1 VGAVDAG
8 SQGQGAVRSR
18 PQYTPTARELDDV
31 ELLRMGLFGSPGR
44 FEGADGPTRLCLPPD
59 VADSAQQAKGL
70 EITDAEGV
78 PLAIVSVEGTCP
90 TCEGHVG
97 VIGPVR
103 PLRGNSRRAFHELY
117 VSPSASRT
125 ELADETVTVP
135 VDAPLTEDDLSA
147 IKALN
152 RPVLFLVLAGFDTPR
167 GMSAPGLIRATL
179 TAAEEFDDATVFAV
193 PLASRPNVRSDDTFR
208 KQVVDAYAPGADV
221 WWPTGRG
228 DVAGAIARVVESDR
242 PTGLDRGVVIFFTG
256 LSGSGKSTLAQA
268 LCNRLIE
275 TGGRTVT
282 LLDGDRVR
290 RNVSRGLTFSREDR
304 ERNIERIAWIAAEV
318 ARHGGMAVCAP
329 IAPFDGTRKTARAMA
344 AEVGADFALI
354 HVATPLEVCEAR
366 DRKGLYQRAR
376 RGEVADFT
384 GISSPYEIPADA
396 DLVIDTSEQ
405 TVEEALT
412 TLNAFLVDRGWL
424 PKQVDDKVDRAHATG
439 GA

>member
-1 VGAVDAG
+1 
-8 SQGQGAVRSR
+8 
-18 PQYTPTARELDDV
+18 
-31 ELLRMGLFGSPGR
+31 MGLFGSPGR

-59 VADSAQQAKGL
+59 VAESAQQAKGL

-103 PLRGNSRRAFHELY
+103 PLRGNSRRAFHKLY

-125 ELADETVTVP
+125 GLPHETVTVP
-135 VDAPLTEDDLSA
+135 VDAPLTEDDLA
-147 IKALN
+147 ALKALD
-152 RPVLFLVLAGFDTPR
+152 RPVLLLVLAGVDTPR
-167 GMSAPGLIRATL
+167 EMSASGLIRATL
-179 TAAEEFDDATVFAV
+179 AAADALGDATVFAV
-193 PLASRPNVRSDDTFR
+193 PLASRPTFRDDDTFR
-208 KQVVDAYAPGADV
+208 RQVVAAYAPGPDV

-228 DVAGAIARVVESDR
+228 SVGGAVARVVEADR
-242 PTGLDRGVVIFFTG
+242 PTGLDRGVVVFFTG

-304 ERNIERIAWIAAEV
+304 ELNIERIAWIAAEV
-318 ARHGGMAVCAP
+318 ARHGGLAVCAP
-329 IAPFDGTRKTARAMA
+329 IAPFDRTRKVARAMA
-344 AEVGADFALI
+344 ADVGADFALI

-366 DRKGLYQRAR
+366 DRKGLYLRAR

-384 GISSPYEIPADA
+384 GISSPYEEPDDA
-396 DLVIDTSEQ
+396 DLIVDTS
-405 TVEEALT
+405 TLSVSDALGQVWS
-412 TLNAFLVDRGWL
+412 FLVARGFV
-424 PKQVDDKVDRAHATG
+424 PDDA
-439 GA
+439 

>member
-1 VGAVDAG
+1 VGGVVAESNG
-8 SQGQGAVRSR
+8 RGAARSR
-18 PQYTPTARELDDV
+18 PQFTPTARELDDV

-44 FEGADGPTRLCLPPD
+44 FEGADGPTRLCLPPE
-59 VADSAQQAKGL
+59 VAERARQAMGL

-78 PLAIVSVEGTCP
+78 PLAIVSVEGICP

-103 PLRGNSRRAFHELY
+103 PLRGNSRRAFDRLY

-125 ELADETVTVP
+125 GLPDETVTVP
-135 VDAPLTEDDLSA
+135 VDGPLTEDDLVA
-147 IKALN
+147 IRSLN
-152 RPVLFLVLAGFDTPR
+152 RPVLFLVLAGFETPK

-179 TAAEEFDDATVFAV
+179 AAADQFDDATVFAV

-208 KQVVDAYAPGADV
+208 KQVVDAYAPGPDV

-228 DVAGAIARVVESDR
+228 TVGGAVAQVLESDR

-275 TGGRTVT
+275 TGGRSVT

-304 ERNIERIAWIAAEV
+304 ELNIERIAWIAAEV

-329 IAPFDGTRKTARAMA
+329 IAPFDHTRKVARAMA
-344 AEVGADFALI
+344 SEVGADFALI

-384 GISSPYEIPADA
+384 GISSPYEVPADA
-396 DLVIDTSEQ
+396 DLVIDTSGQ
-405 TVEEALT
+405 SVDDALG
-412 TLNAFLVDRGWL
+412 TLTAFLVERGWL
-424 PKQVDDKVDRAHATG
+424 PRPRADEVNPAHATG
-439 GA
+439 GT

>member
-1 VGAVDAG
+1 MGGVGAESHGRAAA
-8 SQGQGAVRSR
+8 QSR
-18 PQYTPTARELDDV
+18 PQFTPTARELDDV

-59 VADSAQQAKGL
+59 VAESAQQAKGL

-103 PLRGNSRRAFHELY
+103 PLRGNSRRAFHKLY

-125 ELADETVTVP
+125 GLPDDTVTVP
-135 VDAPLTEDDLSA
+135 VDAPLTDDDLAA
-147 IKALN
+147 IKALG
-152 RPVLFLVLAGFDTPR
+152 RPVLLLALAGVETPK

-179 TAAEEFDDATVFAV
+179 AAANEFDDATVFAV
-193 PLASRPNVRSDDTFR
+193 PLASRPTVRSDDTFR
-208 KQVVDAYAPGADV
+208 KQVVDAYAPGPDV

-228 DVAGAIARVVESDR
+228 NVAEAVAGVVENDR
-242 PTGLDRGVVIFFTG
+242 PTGLDRGVVVFFTG

-304 ERNIERIAWIAAEV
+304 ELNIERIAWIAAEV

-329 IAPFDGTRKTARAMA
+329 IAPFDRTRKVARAMA
-344 AEVGADFALI
+344 ADVGADFALI

-366 DRKGLYQRAR
+366 DRKGLYLRAR

-384 GISSPYEIPADA
+384 GISSPYEEPDDA
-396 DLVIDTSEQ
+396 DLVVDTSKLS
-405 TVEEALT
+405 VSDALGQVWS
-412 TLNAFLVDRGWL
+412 FLIARGFL
-424 PKQVDDKVDRAHATG
+424 PADA
-439 GA
+439 

>member
-1 VGAVDAG
+1 VGGVGVEGHGRAA
-8 SQGQGAVRSR
+8 ARSR
-18 PQYTPTARELDDV
+18 PQFTPTARELDDV

-59 VADSAQQAKGL
+59 VAESAQQAKGL

-97 VIGPVR
+97 VVGPVR
-103 PLRGNSRRAFHELY
+103 PLRGNSRRAFHKLY
-117 VSPSASRT
+117 VAPSASRT
-125 ELADETVTVP
+125 GLPSDTVTVP
-135 VDAPLTEDDLSA
+135 VDAPLTEDDLAA
-147 IKALN
+147 IKALG
-152 RPVLFLVLAGFDTPR
+152 RPVLLLALAGVETPK

-179 TAAEEFDDATVFAV
+179 AAAKEFDDATVFAV
-193 PLASRPNVRSDDTFR
+193 PLASRPTVRSDDTFR
-208 KQVVDAYAPGADV
+208 KQVVDAYAPGPDV

-228 DVAGAIARVVESDR
+228 NVAGGVASVVENDR

-304 ERNIERIAWIAAEV
+304 ELNIERIAWIAAEV

-329 IAPFDGTRKTARAMA
+329 IAPFDRTRKVARAMA
-344 AEVGADFALI
+344 ADVGADFALI

-366 DRKGLYQRAR
+366 DRKGLYLRAR

-384 GISSPYEIPADA
+384 GISSPYEEPDDA
-396 DLVIDTSEQ
+396 DLVVDTS
-405 TVEEALT
+405 TLSVSDALGQVWS
-412 TLNAFLVDRGWL
+412 FLIARGFL
-424 PKQVDDKVDRAHATG
+424 PEDA
-439 GA
+439 

>member
-1 VGAVDAG
+1 MAHSIRCYSHRVGGLGPERHGREAA
-8 SQGQGAVRSR
+8 RSR
-18 PQYTPTARELDDV
+18 PQFTPTARELDDV

-59 VADSAQQAKGL
+59 VAASAQQAKGL

-103 PLRGNSRRAFHELY
+103 PLRGNSRRAFSRLY

-125 ELADETVTVP
+125 GLPDETVTVP
-135 VDAPLTEDDLSA
+135 VDSPLTDDDLTS
-147 IKALN
+147 IRALH
-152 RPVLFLVLAGFDTPR
+152 RPVLFLVLAGVETPKD
-167 GMSAPGLIRATL
+167 MSAPGLIRATL
-179 TAAEEFDDATVFAV
+179 AAAEQFDDATVFAV

-208 KQVVDAYAPGADV
+208 KQVVDAYAPGPDV

-228 DVAGAIARVVESDR
+228 TVGGTIARVVESDR
-242 PTGLDRGVVIFFTG
+242 PTGLDRGVVVFFTG

-304 ERNIERIAWIAAEV
+304 ELNIERIAWIAAEV

-329 IAPFDGTRKTARAMA
+329 IAPFDRTRKAARAMA

-366 DRKGLYQRAR
+366 DRKGLYLRAR
-376 RGEVADFT
+376 RGEVAEFT
-384 GISSPYEIPADA
+384 GISSPYEAPDDA
-396 DLVIDTSEQ
+396 DLVIDTSKLSV
-405 TVEEALT
+405 TDALGDVWS
-412 TLNAFLVDRGWL
+412 FLIAHGFL
-424 PKQVDDKVDRAHATG
+424 PADA
-439 GA
+439 

>member
-1 VGAVDAG
+1 
-8 SQGQGAVRSR
+8 
-18 PQYTPTARELDDV
+18 
-31 ELLRMGLFGSPGR
+31 MGLFGSPGR

-59 VADSAQQAKGL
+59 VAESARVAKGL

-78 PLAIVSVEGTCP
+78 PLAIVSVEGICP
-90 TCEGHVG
+90 TCPGHVG

-103 PLRGNSRRAFHELY
+103 PLRGNSRRAFHKLY

-125 ELADETVTVP
+125 GLSHETITVP
-135 VDAPLTEDDLSA
+135 VDSPLTDEDLA
-147 IKALN
+147 EVKALN
-152 RPVLFLVLAGFDTPR
+152 RPVLFLVLAGENTPR

-179 TAAEEFDDATVFAV
+179 AAAKQIDNATVFAV

-228 DVAGAIARVVESDR
+228 TVGGAVARVVESDR
-242 PTGLDRGVVIFFTG
+242 PTGLDRGVVVFFTG
-256 LSGSGKSTLAQA
+256 LSGSGKSTLAQS

-290 RNVSRGLTFSREDR
+290 RNVSAGLTFSREDR

-318 ARHGGMAVCAP
+318 ARHGGLAVCAP
-329 IAPFDGTRKTARAMA
+329 IAPFDHTRKTARAMA

-376 RGEVADFT
+376 RGEVAEFT
-384 GISSPYEIPADA
+384 GISSPYEVPEDA
-396 DLVIDTSEQ
+396 DLVIDTSSLSIADAVGEVWQ
-405 TVEEALT
+405 
-412 TLNAFLVDRGWL
+412 FLIARGFL
-424 PKQVDDKVDRAHATG
+424 PPDA
-439 GA
+439 

>member
-1 VGAVDAG
+1 
-8 SQGQGAVRSR
+8 
-18 PQYTPTARELDDV
+18 
-31 ELLRMGLFGSPGR
+31 MGLFGSPGR

-59 VADSAQQAKGL
+59 VAESAQQAKGL

-78 PLAIVSVEGTCP
+78 PLAVVSVEGTCP

-103 PLRGNSRRAFHELY
+103 PMRGNSRRAFRKLY
-117 VSPSASRT
+117 VAPSASRT
-125 ELADETVTVP
+125 GLPNDTVTVP
-135 VDAPLTEDDLSA
+135 VDSALTDADLEA

-152 RPVLFLVLAGFDTPR
+152 RPVLFLVLAGVETPR
-167 GMSAPGLIRATL
+167 DLSAPGLIRATL
-179 TAAEEFDDATVFAV
+179 AAAEQVDDATVFAV

-208 KQVVDAYAPGADV
+208 KQVVDAYAPGPDV

-228 DVAGAIARVVESDR
+228 EVGAKIAQVVESDR
-242 PTGLDRGVVIFFTG
+242 PTGLDRGVVVFFTG

-275 TGGRTVT
+275 GGGRSVT

-304 ERNIERIAWIAAEV
+304 ELNIERIAWIAAEV

-329 IAPFDGTRKTARAMA
+329 IAPFDRTRKVARTMA

-366 DRKGLYQRAR
+366 DRKGLYLRAR

-384 GISSPYEIPADA
+384 GISSPYEEPNDA
-396 DLVIDTSEQ
+396 DLVVDTS
-405 TVEEALT
+405 TLSVADAL
-412 TLNAFLVDRGWL
+412 NDVWSFLIARGFL
-424 PKQVDDKVDRAHATG
+424 PNDA
-439 GA
+439 

>member
-1 VGAVDAG
+1 
-8 SQGQGAVRSR
+8 
-18 PQYTPTARELDDV
+18 
-31 ELLRMGLFGSPGR
+31 MGLFGSPGR

-59 VADSAQQAKGL
+59 VAESAQRAKGL

-97 VIGPVR
+97 VVGPVR
-103 PLRGNSRRAFHELY
+103 PLRGNSRRAFRKLY
-117 VSPSASRT
+117 VAPSASRT
-125 ELADETVTVP
+125 GLSQETVTVP
-135 VDAPLTEDDLSA
+135 VDGPLTNADLDA
-147 IKALN
+147 IRALS
-152 RPVLFLVLAGFDTPR
+152 RPVLFLVLAGVETPKD
-167 GMSAPGLIRATL
+167 MSAPGLIRATL
-179 TAAEEFDDATVFAV
+179 AAAEQFDEATVFAV
-193 PLASRPNVRSDDTFR
+193 PLASRPNVRSDETFR
-208 KQVVDAYAPGADV
+208 KQVVDAYAPGPDV

-228 DVAGAIARVVESDR
+228 EVGGAIARVVERDR
-242 PTGLDRGVVIFFTG
+242 PTGLDRGVVVFFTG

-275 TGGRTVT
+275 SGGRSVT

-304 ERNIERIAWIAAEV
+304 ELNIERIAWIAAEV

-329 IAPFDGTRKTARAMA
+329 IAPFDRTRKVARAMA
-344 AEVGADFALI
+344 ADVGADFALI

-384 GISSPYEIPADA
+384 GISSPYEAPDDA
-396 DLVIDTSEQ
+396 ELVIDTSKVSV
-405 TVEEALT
+405 TDALGEV
-412 TLNAFLVDRGWL
+412 LSFLTARGFL
-424 PKQVDDKVDRAHATG
+424 PADA
-439 GA
+439 

>member
-1 VGAVDAG
+1 
-8 SQGQGAVRSR
+8 
-18 PQYTPTARELDDV
+18 
-31 ELLRMGLFGSPGR
+31 MGLFGSPGR

-59 VADSAQQAKGL
+59 VAESAQQAKGL

-103 PLRGNSRRAFHELY
+103 PLRGNSRRAFRKLY
-117 VSPSASRT
+117 VAPSASRVG
-125 ELADETVTVP
+125 LPDETVTVP
-135 VDAPLTEDDLSA
+135 VDGPLTDDDLDA

-152 RPVLFLVLAGFDTPR
+152 RPVLFLVLAGVETPID
-167 GMSAPGLIRATL
+167 MSAPGLIRATL
-179 TAAEEFDDATVFAV
+179 AAAEQVDGATVFAV
-193 PLASRPNVRSDDTFR
+193 PLASRPTVRSDDTFR
-208 KQVVDAYAPGADV
+208 KQVVDAYAPGPDV

-228 DVAGAIARVVESDR
+228 EVGGSIARVVESDR
-242 PTGLDRGVVIFFTG
+242 PTGLDRGVVVFFTG

-275 TGGRTVT
+275 SGGRSVT

-304 ERNIERIAWIAAEV
+304 ELNIERIAWIASEV

-329 IAPFDGTRKTARAMA
+329 IAPFDRTRKVARALA

-366 DRKGLYQRAR
+366 DRKGLYLRAR

-384 GISSPYEIPADA
+384 GISSPYEAPNDA
-396 DLVIDTSEQ
+396 DLVIDTS
-405 TVEEALT
+405 TVSVADALDEVWS
-412 TLNAFLVDRGWL
+412 FLVARGFL
-424 PKQVDDKVDRAHATG
+424 PPDAQPGRP
-439 GA
+439 

>member
-1 VGAVDAG
+1 
-8 SQGQGAVRSR
+8 
-18 PQYTPTARELDDV
+18 
-31 ELLRMGLFGSPGR
+31 MGLFGSPGR

-59 VADSAQQAKGL
+59 VAEAARQAKGL

-97 VIGPVR
+97 VYGPVR
-103 PLRGNSRRAFHELY
+103 PLRGNSRRAFHKLY

-125 ELADETVTVP
+125 GLPPETVTVP
-135 VDAPLTEDDLSA
+135 VDAPLSDDDLTE
-147 IKALN
+147 IKALE
-152 RPVLFLVLAGFDTPR
+152 RPVLLLVLAGVETPK

-179 TAAEEFDDATVFAV
+179 AAAADLDDVTVFAV
-193 PLASRPNVRSDDTFR
+193 PLASRPTVRDDETFR
-208 KQVVDAYAPGADV
+208 KQVVDAYAPGPDV
-221 WWPTGRG
+221 LWPRGRG
-228 DVAGAIARVVESDR
+228 VVADAVARVVETDR
-242 PTGLDRGVVIFFTG
+242 PTGLDRGVVVFFTG

-290 RNVSRGLTFSREDR
+290 RNVSAGLTFSREDR

-329 IAPFDGTRKTARAMA
+329 IAPFDQTRKVARAMA
-344 AEVGADFALI
+344 ADVGAAFALI

-366 DRKGLYQRAR
+366 DRKGLYARAR

-384 GISSPYEIPADA
+384 GISSPYEAPEDA
-396 DLVIDTSEQ
+396 DLVIDTTELS
-405 TVEEALT
+405 VGRALGDVWS
-412 TLNAFLVDRGWL
+412 FLVDCGYL
-424 PKQVDDKVDRAHATG
+424 PQDA
-439 GA
+439 

>member
-1 VGAVDAG
+1 
-8 SQGQGAVRSR
+8 
-18 PQYTPTARELDDV
+18 
-31 ELLRMGLFGSPGR
+31 MGLFGSPGR

-78 PLAIVSVEGTCP
+78 PLAIVSVEGTCA

-103 PLRGNSRRAFHELY
+103 PLRGNSRRAFHRLY

-125 ELADETVTVP
+125 ELPDETVTVP

-147 IKALN
+147 IKSLN
-152 RPVLFLVLAGFDTPR
+152 RPVLFLVLAGFDTPK

-179 TAAEEFDDATVFAV
+179 TAAEEFEDATVFAV

-208 KQVVDAYAPGADV
+208 KQVVDAYAPGADL

-228 DVAGAIARVVESDR
+228 DVAGAIGSVVESDR

-344 AEVGADFALI
+344 VEVGADFALI

-384 GISSPYEIPADA
+384 GISSPYEVPTDA

-405 TVEEALT
+405 SVDDALG
-412 TLNAFLVDRGWL
+412 TLTAFLVDRGWL
-424 PKQVDDKVDRAHATG
+424 PKPIHDKVGPAHVTD

>member
-1 VGAVDAG
+1 VGGVGAESHGRRA
-8 SQGQGAVRSR
+8 ARSR
-18 PQYTPTARELDDV
+18 PQFTPTARELDDV

-59 VADSAQQAKGL
+59 VAESAQLAKGL

-125 ELADETVTVP
+125 GLPDETVTVP
-135 VDAPLTEDDLSA
+135 VDSPLTDDDLVA
-147 IKALN
+147 IKSLG
-152 RPVLFLVLAGFDTPR
+152 RPVLFLVLAGVETPK

-179 TAAEEFDDATVFAV
+179 AAAEQFDDASVLAV

-208 KQVVDAYAPGADV
+208 KQVVDAYAPGPDV
-221 WWPTGRG
+221 WWPSGRG
-228 DVAGAIARVVESDR
+228 AVSGAIARVVESDR
-242 PTGLDRGVVIFFTG
+242 PTGLDRGVVVFFTG
-256 LSGSGKSTLAQA
+256 LSGSGKSTLAQS

-275 TGGRTVT
+275 MGGRSVT

-304 ERNIERIAWIAAEV
+304 ELNIERIAWIAAEV

-329 IAPFDGTRKTARAMA
+329 IAPFDQTRKVARAMA
-344 AEVGADFALI
+344 SEVGADFALI

-384 GISSPYEIPADA
+384 GISSPYEVPADA
-396 DLVIDTSEQ
+396 DLVIDTSAQ
-405 TVEEALT
+405 SVEDALG
-412 TLNAFLVDRGWL
+412 TLTAFLVDRGWL
-424 PKQVDDKVDRAHATG
+424 PPNAE
-439 GA
+439 

>member
-1 VGAVDAG
+1 MGGLGPERHGREAA
-8 SQGQGAVRSR
+8 RSR
-18 PQYTPTARELDDV
+18 PQFTPTARELDDV

-59 VADSAQQAKGL
+59 VAASAQQAKGL

-103 PLRGNSRRAFHELY
+103 PLRGNSRRAFSRLY

-125 ELADETVTVP
+125 GLPDETVTVP
-135 VDAPLTEDDLSA
+135 VDSPLTDDDLTS
-147 IKALN
+147 IRALH
-152 RPVLFLVLAGFDTPR
+152 RPVLFLVLAGVETPKD
-167 GMSAPGLIRATL
+167 MSAPGLIRATL
-179 TAAEEFDDATVFAV
+179 AAAEQFDDATVFAV

-208 KQVVDAYAPGADV
+208 KQVVDAYAPGPDV

-228 DVAGAIARVVESDR
+228 TVGGTIARVVESDR
-242 PTGLDRGVVIFFTG
+242 PTGLDRGVVVFFTG

-304 ERNIERIAWIAAEV
+304 ELNIERIAWIAAEV

-329 IAPFDGTRKTARAMA
+329 IAPFDRTRKAARAMA

-366 DRKGLYQRAR
+366 DRKGLYLRAR
-376 RGEVADFT
+376 RGEVAEFT
-384 GISSPYEIPADA
+384 GISSPYEAPDDA
-396 DLVIDTSEQ
+396 DLVIDTSKLSV
-405 TVEEALT
+405 TDALGDVWS
-412 TLNAFLVDRGWL
+412 FLIAHGFL
-424 PKQVDDKVDRAHATG
+424 PADA
-439 GA
+439 

>member
-1 VGAVDAG
+1 
-8 SQGQGAVRSR
+8 
-18 PQYTPTARELDDV
+18 
-31 ELLRMGLFGSPGR
+31 MGLFGSPGR

-59 VADSAQQAKGL
+59 VAESAQQAKGL

-78 PLAIVSVEGTCP
+78 PLAVVSVEGTCP

-103 PLRGNSRRAFHELY
+103 PMRGNSRRAFRKLY
-117 VSPSASRT
+117 VAPSASRT
-125 ELADETVTVP
+125 GLPNDTVTVP
-135 VDAPLTEDDLSA
+135 VDSALTDADLEA

-152 RPVLFLVLAGFDTPR
+152 RPVLFLVLAGVETPR
-167 GMSAPGLIRATL
+167 DLSAPGLIRATL
-179 TAAEEFDDATVFAV
+179 AAAEQVDDATVFAV

-208 KQVVDAYAPGADV
+208 KQVVDAYAPGPDV

-228 DVAGAIARVVESDR
+228 EVGAKIAQVVESDR
-242 PTGLDRGVVIFFTG
+242 PTGLDRGVVVFFTG

-275 TGGRTVT
+275 GGGRSVT

-304 ERNIERIAWIAAEV
+304 ELNIERIAWIAAEV

-329 IAPFDGTRKTARAMA
+329 IAPFDRTRKVARTMA

-366 DRKGLYQRAR
+366 DRKGLYLRAR

-384 GISSPYEIPADA
+384 GISSPYEEPNDA
-396 DLVIDTSEQ
+396 DLVVDTS
-405 TVEEALT
+405 TLSVTDAL
-412 TLNAFLVDRGWL
+412 NDVWSFLIARGFL
-424 PKQVDDKVDRAHATG
+424 PNDA
-439 GA
+439 

>member
-1 VGAVDAG
+1 
-8 SQGQGAVRSR
+8 
-18 PQYTPTARELDDV
+18 
-31 ELLRMGLFGSPGR
+31 MGLFGSPGR

-59 VADSAQQAKGL
+59 VAESAQRAKGL

-103 PLRGNSRRAFHELY
+103 PLRGNSRRAFRKLY
-117 VSPSASRT
+117 VAPSASRT
-125 ELADETVTVP
+125 GLSNETVTVP
-135 VDAPLTEDDLSA
+135 VDRPLTDADLEA

-152 RPVLFLVLAGFDTPR
+152 RPVLFLVLAGVETPR
-167 GMSAPGLIRATL
+167 DMSAPGLIRATL
-179 TAAEEFDDATVFAV
+179 AAAELVDEATVFAV

-208 KQVVDAYAPGADV
+208 KQVVDAYAPGPDV

-228 DVAGAIARVVESDR
+228 EVSGTVARVVESDR
-242 PTGLDRGVVIFFTG
+242 PTGLDRGVVVFFTG

-275 TGGRTVT
+275 SGGRSVT

-304 ERNIERIAWIAAEV
+304 ELNIERIAWIAAEV

-329 IAPFDGTRKTARAMA
+329 IAPFDRTRKVARAMA
-344 AEVGADFALI
+344 ADVGADFALI

-384 GISSPYEIPADA
+384 GISSPYEAPNDA
-396 DLVIDTSEQ
+396 ELVIDTSKVSV
-405 TVEEALT
+405 TDALGEV
-412 TLNAFLVDRGWL
+412 LSFLTARGFL
-424 PKQVDDKVDRAHATG
+424 PADA
-439 GA
+439 

>member
-1 VGAVDAG
+1 
-8 SQGQGAVRSR
+8 
-18 PQYTPTARELDDV
+18 
-31 ELLRMGLFGSPGR
+31 MGLFGSPGR

-59 VADSAQQAKGL
+59 VAESAQQAKGL

-103 PLRGNSRRAFHELY
+103 PLRGNSRRAFRKLN
-117 VSPSASRT
+117 VAPSASRT
-125 ELADETVTVP
+125 GLPQETVTVP
-135 VDAPLTEDDLSA
+135 VDSPLTDSDLDT

-152 RPVLFLVLAGFDTPR
+152 RPLLFLVLAGVETPKD
-167 GMSAPGLIRATL
+167 MSAAGLIRATL
-179 TAAEEFDDATVFAV
+179 AAAEQFDEATVFAV

-208 KQVVDAYAPGADV
+208 KQVVDAYAPGPDV

-228 DVAGAIARVVESDR
+228 AVSGSIADVVESDR
-242 PTGLDRGVVIFFTG
+242 PTGLDRGVVVFFTG

-275 TGGRTVT
+275 SGGRSVT

-304 ERNIERIAWIAAEV
+304 ELNIERIAWIAAVV

-329 IAPFDGTRKTARAMA
+329 IAPFDRTRKVARAMA

-354 HVATPLEVCEAR
+354 HVSTPLEVCEAR

-384 GISSPYEIPADA
+384 GISSPYEAPNDA
-396 DLVIDTSEQ
+396 DLVVDT
-405 TVEEALT
+405 T
-412 TLNAFLVDRGWL
+412 TLSVTDALKDVWSFLIARGFL
-424 PKQVDDKVDRAHATG
+424 PKDA
-439 GA
+439 

>member
-1 VGAVDAG
+1 
-8 SQGQGAVRSR
+8 
-18 PQYTPTARELDDV
+18 
-31 ELLRMGLFGSPGR
+31 MGLFGSPGR

-59 VADSAQQAKGL
+59 VAESAQQAKGL

-103 PLRGNSRRAFHELY
+103 PLRGNSRRAFRKLY
-117 VSPSASRT
+117 VAPSASRT
-125 ELADETVTVP
+125 GLPQETVTVP
-135 VDAPLTEDDLSA
+135 VDGPLTEADLDA
-147 IKALN
+147 IRALD
-152 RPVLFLVLAGFDTPR
+152 RPVLFLVLAGVETPR
-167 GMSAPGLIRATL
+167 DMSAPGLIRATL
-179 TAAEEFDDATVFAV
+179 AAADQVDDATVFAV
-193 PLASRPNVRSDDTFR
+193 PLASRPNVRSDDIFR
-208 KQVVDAYAPGADV
+208 KQVIDAYAPGPDV

-228 DVAGAIARVVESDR
+228 EVGAKIAQVVESDR
-242 PTGLDRGVVIFFTG
+242 PTGLGRGVVVFFTG

-275 TGGRTVT
+275 SGGRTVT

-304 ERNIERIAWIAAEV
+304 ELNIERIAWIAAEV

-329 IAPFDGTRKTARAMA
+329 IAPFDRTRKVARAMA

-366 DRKGLYQRAR
+366 DRKGLYMRAR

-384 GISSPYEIPADA
+384 GISSPYEVPTDADLIVDTSSLSVADALNDVWSFLIARGFLPADA
-396 DLVIDTSEQ
+396 
-405 TVEEALT
+405 
-412 TLNAFLVDRGWL
+412 
-424 PKQVDDKVDRAHATG
+424 
-439 GA
+439 

>member
-1 VGAVDAG
+1 
-8 SQGQGAVRSR
+8 
-18 PQYTPTARELDDV
+18 
-31 ELLRMGLFGSPGR
+31 MGLFGSPGR

-59 VADSAQQAKGL
+59 VAESAQRAKGL

-103 PLRGNSRRAFHELY
+103 PLRGNSRRAFSKLY
-117 VSPSASRT
+117 VAPSASRVG
-125 ELADETVTVP
+125 LPHETVTVP
-135 VDAPLTEDDLSA
+135 VDGPLTDEDLDA

-152 RPVLFLVLAGFDTPR
+152 RPVLFLVLAGVETPR
-167 GMSAPGLIRATL
+167 DMSAPGLIRATL
-179 TAAEEFDDATVFAV
+179 AAAEEFDDATVLAV
-193 PLASRPNVRSDDTFR
+193 PLASRPNVRSDDIFR
-208 KQVVDAYAPGADV
+208 KQVVDAYAPGPDV

-228 DVAGAIARVVESDR
+228 EVGGGIARVVESDR
-242 PTGLDRGVVIFFTG
+242 PTGLDRGVVVFFTG

-268 LCNRLIE
+268 LCNGLIE
-275 TGGRTVT
+275 SGGRSVT

-290 RNVSRGLTFSREDR
+290 RNVSLGLTFSREDR
-304 ERNIERIAWIAAEV
+304 QRNIERIAWIAAEV

-329 IAPFDGTRKTARAMA
+329 IAPFDQTRKAARAMA

-384 GISSPYEIPADA
+384 GISSPYEEPEDA
-396 DLVIDTSEQ
+396 DLVIDTSAVSVADAVAE
-405 TVEEALT
+405 VWK
-412 TLNAFLVDRGWL
+412 FLVARGFL
-424 PKQVDDKVDRAHATG
+424 PPDA
-439 GA
+439 

>member
-1 VGAVDAG
+1 
-8 SQGQGAVRSR
+8 
-18 PQYTPTARELDDV
+18 
-31 ELLRMGLFGSPGR
+31 MGLFGSPGR

-59 VADSAQQAKGL
+59 VAESAQQAKGL

-103 PLRGNSRRAFHELY
+103 PLRGNSRRAFRKLY
-117 VSPSASRT
+117 VAPSASRT
-125 ELADETVTVP
+125 GLPQETVTVP
-135 VDAPLTEDDLSA
+135 VDSPLTDSDLDT

-152 RPVLFLVLAGFDTPR
+152 RPLLFLVLAGVETPKD
-167 GMSAPGLIRATL
+167 MSAAGLIRATL
-179 TAAEEFDDATVFAV
+179 AAAEQFDEATVFAV

-208 KQVVDAYAPGADV
+208 KQVVDAYAPGPDV

-228 DVAGAIARVVESDR
+228 AVSGSIADVVESDR
-242 PTGLDRGVVIFFTG
+242 PTGLDRGVVVFFTG

-275 TGGRTVT
+275 SGGRSVT

-304 ERNIERIAWIAAEV
+304 ELNIERIAWIAAEV

-329 IAPFDGTRKTARAMA
+329 IAPFDRTRKVARAMA

-354 HVATPLEVCEAR
+354 HVSTPLEVCEAR

-384 GISSPYEIPADA
+384 GISSPYEAPNDA
-396 DLVIDTSEQ
+396 DLVVDT
-405 TVEEALT
+405 T
-412 TLNAFLVDRGWL
+412 TLSVTDALKDVWSFLIARGFL
-424 PKQVDDKVDRAHATG
+424 PKDA
-439 GA
+439 